1 MVSIPICVVSVSMAI
16 GKPTKEQTLLALSIV
31 FQLPFSLEAKF
42 CVVGE
47 FLFQIQHFIKVYLIQ
62 KIIAEVK

>member
-1 MVSIPICVVSVSMAI
+1 MAI